1 MPKGVLQSPIVG
13 VFFEVLLNIIRMK
26 KLHFYFKPVLLFL
39 LSGLFFISCDKGDDP
54 EPEESSSTFTSL
66 SSPYLIC
73 ANRNPG
79 GVGFDFEYD
88 GKTGGANNMDS
99 LTVDDFEADVVI
111 KTIKADSDGSATSAN
126 MITLNNGAQAVNY
139 SSSDASCKGYTAFQN
154 LTYSTASAKGLTF
167 SSDGSGYTL
176 TGLTNGTSGFPLLT
190 EVNTQIAKLVIGDK
204 WKAPAKNSVA
214 DDEPIFIIKT
224 QEGLWVKLIVTEFP
238 ATTNAPTATGYVA
251 IEWAL
256 MN

>member
-1 MPKGVLQSPIVG
+1 
-13 VFFEVLLNIIRMK
+13 MK
-26 KLHFYFKPVLLFL
+26 KLRFYLNPILFL
-39 LSGLFFISCDKGDDP
+39 FVMSLSLISCDKGDDP
-54 EPEESSSTFTSL
+54 EPKESSSTFTSL

-99 LTVDDFEADVVI
+99 LTVDDFEADVVV
-111 KTIKADSDGSATSAN
+111 KTIKADSDGSTTSAN

-139 SSSDASCKGYTAFQN
+139 SSVDASCKGYTAFQK
-154 LTYSTASAKGLTF
+154 LTYSTASAKGPTF
-167 SSDGSGYTL
+167 GSDGSDYTL
-176 TGLTNGTSGFPLLT
+176 TGLTSGTSGFPLLS

-214 DDEPIFIIKT
+214 DDEPIFIIKI
-224 QEGLWVKLIVTEFP
+224 QEGRWVKLIITEFP